1 MPVYVVDANFFIQP
15 YRVLYPMDVVPGFWN
30 KIKALAEDNKI
41 ISIDKVGNEILNGKD
56 PLADWC
62 ANNLPDNFFQDSNPV
77 IDVYKQVIRWADSKK
92 DHYKQKAIDDFCH
105 ADRADAFLVAY
116 CLAEKE
122 NRVLVTQEVSR
133 PESKVSIKVPD
144 ACIAFGVNYVN
155 TLQMFRNLKETF

>member
-1 MPVYVVDANFFIQP
+1 MDANFLIEAH
-15 YRVLYPMDVVPGFWN
+15 RVYYPMDVVPGFWN
-30 KIKALAEDNKI
+30 KISALAKEDKI
-41 ISIDKVGNEILNGKD
+41 ISIDKVGDEIYNNKD
-56 PLADWC
+56 LLAHWC
-62 ANNLPDNFFQDSNPV
+62 ENNLPGNFFRDTSGVMNE
-77 IDVYKQVIRWADSKK
+77 YAQVFRWANFKK
-92 DHYKQKAIDDFCH
+92 DYVVQKAIEDFCH